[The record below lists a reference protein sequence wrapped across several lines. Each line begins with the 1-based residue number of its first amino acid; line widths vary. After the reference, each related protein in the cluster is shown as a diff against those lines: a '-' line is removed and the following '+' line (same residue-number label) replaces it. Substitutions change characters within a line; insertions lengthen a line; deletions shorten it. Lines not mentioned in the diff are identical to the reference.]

1 MRYRIYRHLRAV
13 AAADPSAGP
22 SPKRPEMTWKDHLVM
37 LLHIGAEIEHSLMV
51 QYLYAAYSLGGEQV
65 PPRHRNRVRHW
76 QASVLAVAKEE
87 MGHFLT
93 VQNILTVIG
102 APINLNR
109 EDLPWDVPFY
119 PFPFRLEPLS
129 MESVACYVFAEMPSE
144 KELATADDENSGQ
157 KLPRRYL
164 TFVKK
169 DLPRIKQLV
178 KRRTLTRKP
187 HRVGELYDE
196 IIKLIEDKERIPDSV
211 FQEHTFAVQASSDDW
226 GRGYQPDPRLV
237 DAGGSLKQ
245 PDEPAT
251 DNRRANVMI
260 NRIATRSQAI
270 AALKALSMQGEAPLV
285 AARKANELSHF
296 DRFLEIYHGFEEIE
310 GRGSGRT
317 KDKAKAKPWRP
328 ARRVPINPTTLNDP
342 AASDG
347 AGFIEAT
354 QSREW
359 ASLFNLRYRLL
370 LRYLAHTFRLARVTR
385 ADTPNLRAMVMHRVF
400 GEMYNL
406 KTIAGILMRS
416 PLRNMAPGARIAAD
430 AACAGPPFEMP
441 YALNLSTVETDIW
454 IFHRDLLGSSQRICK
469 TLLSHP
475 DAEDRAYLTAL
486 FDLDNQ
492 ARTWIDQILVGLAPT
507 ERPFE

>member
-1 MRYRIYRHLRAV
+1 
-13 AAADPSAGP
+13 
-22 SPKRPEMTWKDHLVM
+22 MTWKDHLVM

-187 HRVGELYDE
+187 HRVGDLYDE

-260 NRIATRSQAI
+260 HRIATRSQAI

-285 AARKANELSHF
+285 AARKADELSHF

-310 GRGSGRT
+310 AGAAAGRKT
-317 KDKAKAKPWRP
+317 RP
-328 ARRVPINPTTLNDP
+328 
-342 AASDG
+342 
-347 AGFIEAT
+347 
-354 QSREW
+354 
-359 ASLFNLRYRLL
+359 SL
-370 LRYLAHTFRLARVTR
+370 A
-385 ADTPNLRAMVMHRVF
+385 PLRAVCQSIR
-400 GEMYNL
+400 
-406 KTIAGILMRS
+406 
-416 PLRNMAPGARIAAD
+416 
-430 AACAGPPFEMP
+430 
-441 YALNLSTVETDIW
+441 
-454 IFHRDLLGSSQRICK
+454 QR
-469 TLLSHP
+469 
-475 DAEDRAYLTAL
+475 
-486 FDLDNQ
+486 
-492 ARTWIDQILVGLAPT
+492 
-507 ERPFE
+507 